1 MIKNKTIDNGSK
13 IFSGWNREKKD
24 MRLKHFNTELFV
36 CDCIDEAEQMVCIT
50 TFLLSNRRVVDAI
63 KRASNKGV
71 RVYLLLASEKT
82 FEKNYESEDDFSKRC
97 FDSHLELLKELS
109 GKIFIRSAPSNHAK
123 FVFIDPFTNNAKGYI
138 TTGNFTEEGIGGR
151 NEEMHYALEKKEV
164 DILANYFKHAFWN
177 CAEHEMHYTPSE
189 PTLFKPAE
197 KMMIP
202 VDLPKKTTQSIVTS
216 LDGNKS
222 LHDACLNI
230 VRKASKS
237 LVVSAFGFDKD
248 NDIVQEIAKKAKE
261 GVKVTVLSRMRPKN
275 NDALESL
282 CKAGATVYGFRY
294 LHAKCIIANG
304 SKAIMMTANFE
315 DVSFYKS
322 FEVGALITEK
332 KIISAYSDMLN
343 NWIENSGWQLYL
355 NTKLGNLKGEVI
367 PLKDSKYDEKKEI
380 VNFIAFDCGKHSTS
394 LELIDI
400 FEPKE
405 IIKKHELTLSNEKI
419 YATIVYSWECEVPHL
434 EYGSVEKRK
443 KREKGS
449 PINPNELRGPL
460 LKRMQQA
467 DTESYNPKI
476 FTEPSGRMV
485 VAIQDDSELEKAIEL
500 KKKMKCEAIV
510 YEK

>member
-1 MIKNKTIDNGSK
+1 MIKNKTIDNDSK
-13 IFSGWNREKKD
+13 IFSGWNREKQD
-24 MRLKHFNTELFV
+24 MRLSHFNTEHFV
-36 CDCIDEAEQMVCIT
+36 CDCIDEAEEMVCIT
-50 TFLLSNRRVVDAI
+50 TFLLADRKVVDAVKSAANRGARI
-63 KRASNKGV
+63 
-71 RVYLLLASEKT
+71 YLLIASENT
-82 FEKNYESEDDFSKRC
+82 LEKNYESEDDFSKKC
-97 FDSHLELLKELS
+97 IDSHIMLLDELS

-123 FVFIDPFTNNAKGYI
+123 FVFIDPYTNNAKGYI
-138 TTGNFTEEGIGGR
+138 TTGNFTDEGIGGR

-164 DILANYFKHAFWN
+164 DVLANYFKHAFWN
-177 CAEHEMHYTPSE
+177 CAKHEMRSRQ
-189 PTLFKPAE
+189 FVPAE

-202 VDLPKKTTQSIVTS
+202 VDLPTKTTQSIVTS

-261 GVKVTVLSRMRPKN
+261 GVKVTILSRMRPKN

-294 LHAKCIIANG
+294 LHAKCIIANS

-332 KIISAYSDMLN
+332 KIISEYSDMLN

-419 YATIVYSWECEVPHL
+419 YATIVYSWECEPPHL
-434 EYGSVEKRK
+434 EYGSIEKRK

-500 KKKMKCEAIV
+500 KKKMKCKAIV

>member
-13 IFSGWNREKKD
+13 IFSGWNREKQD
-24 MRLKHFNTELFV
+24 MRLSHFNTEHFV
-36 CDCIDEAEQMVCIT
+36 CDCIDEAEEMVCIT
-50 TFLLSNRRVVDAI
+50 TFLLADRKVVDAVKSAANRGARI
-63 KRASNKGV
+63 
-71 RVYLLLASEKT
+71 YLLIASENT
-82 FEKNYESEDDFSKRC
+82 LEKNYESEDDFSKKC
-97 FDSHLELLKELS
+97 IDSHIMLLDELS

-123 FVFIDPFTNNAKGYI
+123 FVFIDPYTNNAKGYI
-138 TTGNFTEEGIGGR
+138 TTGNFTDEGIGGR

-164 DILANYFKHAFWN
+164 DVLANYFKHAFWN
-177 CAEHEMHYTPSE
+177 CAKHEMCSRQ
-189 PTLFKPAE
+189 FVPAE

-202 VDLPKKTTQSIVTS
+202 VDLPTKTTQSIVTS

-261 GVKVTVLSRMRPKN
+261 GVKVTILSRMRPKN

-419 YATIVYSWECEVPHL
+419 YATIVYSWECEPPHL
-434 EYGSVEKRK
+434 EYGSIEKRK

-500 KKKMKCEAIV
+500 KKKMKCKAIV

>member
-13 IFSGWNREKKD
+13 IFSGWNREKQD
-24 MRLKHFNTELFV
+24 MRLSHFNTEHFV
-36 CDCIDEAEQMVCIT
+36 CDCIDEAEEMVCIT
-50 TFLLSNRRVVDAI
+50 TFLLADRKVVDAVKSAANRGARI
-63 KRASNKGV
+63 
-71 RVYLLLASEKT
+71 YLLIASENT
-82 FEKNYESEDDFSKRC
+82 LEKNYESEDDFSKKC
-97 FDSHLELLKELS
+97 IDSHIMLLDELS

-123 FVFIDPFTNNAKGYI
+123 FVFIDPYTNNAKGYI
-138 TTGNFTEEGIGGR
+138 TTGNFTDEGIGGR

-164 DILANYFKHAFWN
+164 DVLANYFKHAFWN
-177 CAEHEMHYTPSE
+177 CAKHEMRSRQ
-189 PTLFKPAE
+189 FVPAE

-202 VDLPKKTTQSIVTS
+202 VDLPTKTTQSIVTS

-261 GVKVTVLSRMRPKN
+261 GVKVTILSRMRPKN

-332 KIISAYSDMLN
+332 KIISAYETP
-343 NWIENSGWQLYL
+343 IHNS
-355 NTKLGNLKGEVI
+355 
-367 PLKDSKYDEKKEI
+367 
-380 VNFIAFDCGKHSTS
+380 
-394 LELIDI
+394 
-400 FEPKE
+400 
-405 IIKKHELTLSNEKI
+405 
-419 YATIVYSWECEVPHL
+419 
-434 EYGSVEKRK
+434 
-443 KREKGS
+443 
-449 PINPNELRGPL
+449 
-460 LKRMQQA
+460 
-467 DTESYNPKI
+467 
-476 FTEPSGRMV
+476 
-485 VAIQDDSELEKAIEL
+485 
-500 KKKMKCEAIV
+500 
-510 YEK
+510 

>member
-13 IFSGWNREKKD
+13 IFSGWNREKQD
-24 MRLKHFNTELFV
+24 MRLSHFNTEHFV
-36 CDCIDEAEQMVCIT
+36 CDCIDEAEEMVCIT
-50 TFLLSNRRVVDAI
+50 TFLLADRKVVDAVKSAANRGARI
-63 KRASNKGV
+63 
-71 RVYLLLASEKT
+71 YLLIASENT
-82 FEKNYESEDDFSKRC
+82 LEKNYESEDDFSKKC
-97 FDSHLELLKELS
+97 IDSHIMLLDELS

-123 FVFIDPFTNNAKGYI
+123 FVFIDPYTNNAKGYI
-138 TTGNFTEEGIGGR
+138 TTGNFTDEGIGGR

-164 DILANYFKHAFWN
+164 DVLANYFKHAFWN
-177 CAEHEMHYTPSE
+177 CAKHEMRSRQ
-189 PTLFKPAE
+189 FVPAE

-202 VDLPKKTTQSIVTS
+202 VDLPTKTTQSIVTS

-261 GVKVTVLSRMRPKN
+261 GVKVTILSRMRPKN

-419 YATIVYSWECEVPHL
+419 YATIVYSWECEPPHL
-434 EYGSVEKRK
+434 EYGSIEKRK

-485 VAIQDDSELEKAIEL
+485 VAIQDDYELEKAIEL
-500 KKKMKCEAIV
+500 KKKMKCKAIV

>member
-1 MIKNKTIDNGSK
+1 
-13 IFSGWNREKKD
+13 
-24 MRLKHFNTELFV
+24 MRLSHFNTEHFV
-36 CDCIDEAEQMVCIT
+36 CDCIDEAEEMVCIT
-50 TFLLSNRRVVDAI
+50 TFLLADRKVVDAVKSAANRGARI
-63 KRASNKGV
+63 
-71 RVYLLLASEKT
+71 YLLIASENT
-82 FEKNYESEDDFSKRC
+82 LEKNYESEDDFSKKC
-97 FDSHLELLKELS
+97 IDSHIMLLDELS

-123 FVFIDPFTNNAKGYI
+123 FVFIDPYTNNAKGYI
-138 TTGNFTEEGIGGR
+138 TTGNFTDEGIGGR

-164 DILANYFKHAFWN
+164 DVLANYFKHAFWN
-177 CAEHEMHYTPSE
+177 CAKHEMRSRQ
-189 PTLFKPAE
+189 FVPAE

-202 VDLPKKTTQSIVTS
+202 VDLPTKTTQSIVTS

-261 GVKVTVLSRMRPKN
+261 GVKVTILSRMRPKN

-294 LHAKCIIANG
+294 LHAKCIIANS

-332 KIISAYSDMLN
+332 KIISEYSDMLN

-419 YATIVYSWECEVPHL
+419 YATIVYSWECEPPHL
-434 EYGSVEKRK
+434 EYGSIEKRK

-500 KKKMKCEAIV
+500 KKKMKCKAIV

>member
-1 MIKNKTIDNGSK
+1 MIKTKTIDNASK
-13 IFSGWNREKKD
+13 TFSGWNREKQD
-24 MRLKHFNTELFV
+24 IRLKHFNTEHFV
-36 CDCIDEAEQMVCIT
+36 CACIDEAEEMVCIT
-50 TFLLSNRRVVDAI
+50 TFLLADRKVVYAVKSAANRGARI
-63 KRASNKGV
+63 
-71 RVYLLLASEKT
+71 YLLIASEKT
-82 FEKNYESEDDFSKRC
+82 LEKNYESEDDFSKKC
-97 FDSHLELLKELS
+97 IDSHIMLLDELS

-123 FVFIDPFTNNAKGYI
+123 FVFIDPYTNNAKGYI
-138 TTGNFTEEGIGGR
+138 TTGNFTDEGIGGR

-164 DILANYFKHAFWN
+164 DVLANYFKHAFWN
-177 CAEHEMHYTPSE
+177 CAKHEMRSRQ
-189 PTLFKPAE
+189 FVPAE

-202 VDLPKKTTQSIVTS
+202 VDLPTKTTQSIVTS

-222 LHDACLNI
+222 LHDACLSM
-230 VRKASKS
+230 VKKASKS
-237 LVVSAFGFDKD
+237 LVVSAFGFDNR
-248 NDIVQEIAKKAKE
+248 NDIVQEIVKKAKE
-261 GVKVTVLSRMRPKN
+261 GVKVIVLSRIRPKN
-275 NDALESL
+275 NEAVEVLH
-282 CKAGATVYGFRY
+282 KAGATVYGFRY
-294 LHAKCIIANG
+294 LHAKCIIADD

-343 NWIENSGWQLYL
+343 NWIENSGWRLYL

-380 VNFIAFDCGKHSTS
+380 VNFIAFECGKHSPS
-394 LELIDI
+394 LELLQI
-400 FEPKE
+400 FEPQKE
-405 IIKKHELTLSNEKI
+405 IKNYELMLSEEKI
-419 YATIVYSWECEVPHL
+419 YCSIQYTWECEPHHL
-434 EYGSVEKRK
+434 EYGSIEKRK

-449 PINPNELRGPL
+449 PINPNELRGSL

>member
-1 MIKNKTIDNGSK
+1 MIKTKTIDNASK
-13 IFSGWNREKKD
+13 TFSGWNREKQD
-24 MRLKHFNTELFV
+24 MRLSHFNTEHFV
-36 CDCIDEAEQMVCIT
+36 CDCIDEAEEMVCIT
-50 TFLLSNRRVVDAI
+50 TFLLADRKVVDAVKSAANRGARI
-63 KRASNKGV
+63 
-71 RVYLLLASEKT
+71 YLLIASENT
-82 FEKNYESEDDFSKRC
+82 LEKNYESEDDFSKKC
-97 FDSHLELLKELS
+97 IVSHIMLLDELS

-123 FVFIDPFTNNAKGYI
+123 FVFIDPYTNNAKGYI
-138 TTGNFTEEGIGGR
+138 TTGNFTDEGIGGR

-164 DILANYFKHAFWN
+164 DVLANYFKHAFWN
-177 CAEHEMHYTPSE
+177 CAKHEMRSRQ
-189 PTLFKPAE
+189 FVPAE

-202 VDLPKKTTQSIVTS
+202 VDLPTKTTQSIVTS

-222 LHDACLNI
+222 LHDACLSM
-230 VRKASKS
+230 VKKASKS
-237 LVVSAFGFDKD
+237 LVVSAFGFDNR

-261 GVKVTVLSRMRPKN
+261 GVKVIVLSRIRPKN
-275 NDALESL
+275 NEAVEVLH
-282 CKAGATVYGFRY
+282 KAGATVYGFRY
-294 LHAKCIIANG
+294 LHAKCIIADD

-343 NWIENSGWQLYL
+343 NWIENSGWRLYL

-380 VNFIAFDCGKHSTS
+380 VNFIAFECGKHSPS
-394 LELIDI
+394 LELLQI
-400 FEPKE
+400 FEPQKE
-405 IIKKHELTLSNEKI
+405 IKNYELMLSEEKI
-419 YATIVYSWECEVPHL
+419 YCSIQYTWECEPPHL
-434 EYGSVEKRK
+434 EYGSIEKRK

-449 PINPNELRGPL
+449 PINPNELRGSL

>member
-13 IFSGWNREKKD
+13 IFSGWNREKQD
-24 MRLKHFNTELFV
+24 MRLSHFNTEHFV
-36 CDCIDEAEQMVCIT
+36 CDCIDEAEEMVCIT
-50 TFLLSNRRVVDAI
+50 TFLLADRKVVDAVKSAANRGARI
-63 KRASNKGV
+63 
-71 RVYLLLASEKT
+71 YLLIASENT
-82 FEKNYESEDDFSKRC
+82 LEKNYESEDDFSKKC
-97 FDSHLELLKELS
+97 IDSHIMLLDELS

-123 FVFIDPFTNNAKGYI
+123 FVFIDPYTNNAKGYI
-138 TTGNFTEEGIGGR
+138 TTGNFTDEGIGGR

-164 DILANYFKHAFWN
+164 DVLANYFKHAFWN
-177 CAEHEMHYTPSE
+177 CAKHEMRSRQ
-189 PTLFKPAE
+189 FVPAE

-202 VDLPKKTTQSIVTS
+202 VDLPTKTTQSIVTS

-261 GVKVTVLSRMRPKN
+261 GVKVTILSRMRPKN

-419 YATIVYSWECEVPHL
+419 YATIVYSWECEPPHL
-434 EYGSVEKRK
+434 EYGSIEKRK

-500 KKKMKCEAIV
+500 KKKMKCKAIV